1 MLLKGGTENRGTRSP
16 DVQGFPREY
25 FSILSGGMQLVR
37 TWHRLDF
44 MLYYRYKKRETTDG
58 RSHLSQLRNNRFSLV
73 AMGGYFFLFVKF
85 ITKEMILN
93 IITVNPVRKIPI
105 WIKLSRVMYTASP
118 PFKVQRTFG
127 RWIDRLTS
135 KVSLVNILAYYRGGM
150 QLVRTWQ
157 QLDFMLYYRYKKR
170 ETTDGRSLVLVR
182 ITAHSLRHGA
192 VISFC

>member
-135 KVSLVNILAYYRGGM
+135 KVSLVNILAYYREKCNLSG
-150 QLVRTWQ
+150 
-157 QLDFMLYYRYKKR
+157 LDTGLILCYIIDTKR
-170 ETTDGRSLVLVR
+170 GKRQTV
-182 ITAHSLRHGA
+182 AP
-192 VISFC
+192 

>member
-1 MLLKGGTENRGTRSP
+1 MNWPP

-25 FSILSGGMQLVR
+25 FSILSERMQLVR

-73 AMGGYFFLFVKF
+73 AMGGYFFLL
-85 ITKEMILN
+85 KEMIVK
-93 IITVNPVRKIPI
+93 IITVKAVRNIPI
-105 WIKLSRVMYTASP
+105 CVKSLSVMYTASP
-118 PFKVQRTFG
+118 PFKVLRHLREMNWPPIVQAFPREYF
-127 RWIDRLTS
+127 S
-135 KVSLVNILAYYRGGM
+135 ILSGKM

-170 ETTDGRSLVLVR
+170 ETTDGRSLN
-182 ITAHSLRHGA
+182 
-192 VISFC
+192 